1 MRAINREFVTN
12 MIPLNKALFKLCRLS
27 LLQAFRLTFSSLGTS
42 APHRPCSYPHFFHY
56 AISSFLTRGCGVGN
70 VLSAHPAKHPC
81 LSPEQLYLFFTANS
95 SSLQWSWS
103 WSWSLFDFQETSDYP
118 TPILDLDIFSFQSA
132 SSPNQSLIQ
141 RSHPPPPPQPYLN
154 ASAAFC
160 KNGAKISRLTPRIPN
175 QSIC

>member
-103 WSWSLFDFQETSDYP
+103 WSLFDFQETSDYP

-141 RSHPPPPPQPYLN
+141 RSHPPPPPNLTSMPVQPF
-154 ASAAFC
+154 ARMGPRSAV
-160 KNGAKISRLTPRIPN
+160 
-175 QSIC
+175 